1 VVTVVGY
8 VLTVHMHLPT
18 QVANKFFILLLLVLI
33 HFLKLP
39 CPGREGGSRRLYK
52 VKAPKSQKFNKRS
65 MAGTITGETKR
76 EDQKRDSPEEPKK
89 KLVPLVVGSYLT
101 HGPS

>member
-18 QVANKFFILLLLVLI
+18 QVATKFVFLLLLVLI

-39 CPGREGGSRRLYK
+39 CPGREGGSKRLYK
-52 VKAPKSQKFNKRS
+52 VKAPKSQKSNKRS
-65 MAGTITGETKR
+65 MAGTIITGETKR
-76 EDQKRDSPEEPKK
+76 EGQRKHLGRRTAETP
-89 KLVPLVVGSYLT
+89 
-101 HGPS
+101 PSSTNSWVNSS

>member
-1 VVTVVGY
+1 
-8 VLTVHMHLPT
+8 MHLPT

-76 EDQKRDSPEEPKK
+76 EDQRKHLGRRTTETPP
-89 KLVPLVVGSYLT
+89 P
-101 HGPS
+101 PSTSSWVNSS

>member
-18 QVANKFFILLLLVLI
+18 QVAIKFVFLLLLVLI

-52 VKAPKSQKFNKRS
+52 VKAPKSQKPNKRS
-65 MAGTITGETKR
+65 MAGTIITGGDKKGR
-76 EDQKRDSPEEPKK
+76 PKK
-89 KLVPLVVGSYLT
+89 APW
-101 HGPS
+101 